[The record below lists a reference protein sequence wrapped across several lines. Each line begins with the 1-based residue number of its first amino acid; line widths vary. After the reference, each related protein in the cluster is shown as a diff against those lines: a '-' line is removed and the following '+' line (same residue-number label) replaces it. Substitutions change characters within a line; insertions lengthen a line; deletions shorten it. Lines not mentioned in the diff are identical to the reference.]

1 MTIGFNSFQEVS
13 SVFFTDKKFFD
24 NNTSSTPLKFN
35 NSLINFKGT
44 ILMST
49 NDIAFAKSVS
59 NRIIEIT
66 PNGFIDSYLSFDE
79 YIKDEKIIKQREKL
93 YN

>member
-1 MTIGFNSFQEVS
+1 MKTKQSI
-13 SVFFTDKKFFD
+13 T
-24 NNTSSTPLKFN
+24 TFN

-44 ILMST
+44 VLMST

-66 PNGFIDSYLSFDE
+66 PNGVIDSYLPFDE
-79 YIKDEKIIKQREKL
+79 YVKDKKIIDHRERL
-93 YN
+93 YK

>member
-1 MTIGFNSFQEVS
+1 
-13 SVFFTDKKFFD
+13 
-24 NNTSSTPLKFN
+24 
-35 NSLINFKGT
+35 
-44 ILMST
+44 MST

-66 PNGFIDSYLSFDE
+66 PNGFIDSSLSFDE